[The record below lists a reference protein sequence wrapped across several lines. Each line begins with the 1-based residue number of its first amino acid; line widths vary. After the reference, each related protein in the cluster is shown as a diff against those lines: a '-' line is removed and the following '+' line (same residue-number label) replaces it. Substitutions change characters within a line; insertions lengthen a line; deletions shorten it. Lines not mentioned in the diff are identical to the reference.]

1 MMKPIS
7 RSARIAPAQHGVALI
22 ECLMAMLIFSFGLL
36 GLLGLEARVMNFSV
50 DSENRSRAAMFASE
64 ITSEMW
70 LNGTVV
76 LPNYSALQSK
86 VHDLSQGG
94 VPSGILDVTQV
105 GTTNVANITITW
117 QETSDSTLS
126 KLTTQVILP

>member
-1 MMKPIS
+1 
-7 RSARIAPAQHGVALI
+7 
-22 ECLMAMLIFSFGLL
+22 L
-36 GLLGLEARVMNFSV
+36 GMEARVMNFSV